1 LDLYESGIIGKPFKR
16 TSTAIGFKFFY
27 FTLEYFKRLQSP
39 EPLHAELNP
48 ILLLVRITVCMC
60 SSRDLFRQT
69 RFACAQAAIFFAKPY
84 SLNAGEASIDLWVAA
99 CIHHSAIQTKL
110 ERHSVGFFH
119 QITVRQQI
127 GRPDS
132 MQPKIRTS
140 RRLGSIL
147 HEAAQNFEVVSN
159 IQH

>member
-1 LDLYESGIIGKPFKR
+1 LDLHESGIIGKPFKR
-16 TSTAIGFKFFY
+16 TSTAKGFEFINFSLK
-27 FTLEYFKRLQSP
+27 YFKRLQSP

-69 RFACAQAAIFFAKPY
+69 VFHKCGRGINCSLGCSLHPSFRNPQQNRAPLWWIFY
-84 SLNAGEASIDLWVAA
+84 
-99 CIHHSAIQTKL
+99 
-110 ERHSVGFFH
+110 
-119 QITVRQQI
+119 QITVRQPI
-127 GRPDS
+127 GRQDS
-132 MQPKIRTS
+132 MQPVIRTS